1 MNKLLVLSTILL
13 SFSSFSQQI
22 RHCGTYEAMQHQESL
37 TPGYLQSVNEVF
49 SRAKNHNS
57 QDRSTVY
64 TIPVV
69 VHVVY
74 NNADENIPDSVIFN
88 QIEILNDSYG
98 YTNADTAN
106 LRDTFNTIVGTT
118 NIQFELATI
127 GPDGNP
133 TTGITRTQT
142 DITEFGDVGF
152 LTGDMSGVERIKSTA
167 NGGED
172 PWDQSR
178 YLNIWVADM
187 SILGFTALMGYA
199 TPPSGLS
206 NWPAGSSD
214 GMSDGVVIQYQ
225 ALGSNN
231 PIPLDPGTGP
241 IDFRGRTC
249 VHEVGHYLGLRHIW
263 GDGDCTQEDGI
274 DDTPNA
280 LENSQTYGCDSLPLN
295 TCVDNIGILGDLPN
309 MYENYMDYSS
319 EHCQVAFTLG
329 QRDLMRGVIETE
341 RWDLIDNYP
350 ALSTA
355 TYTQSNIN
363 MYPNPTTGDI
373 TIEGLDGNISI
384 LIYAN
389 NGQIIRSISTD
400 ETSVKINEL
409 PTGIYFVRMTTELGV
424 ETKKIVVAR

>member
-1 MNKLLVLSTILL
+1 MNKIILFSALFL

-22 RHCGTYEAMQHQESL
+22 HKCGTHEAMQYQETL
-37 TPGYLQSVNEVF
+37 NPGYLQQVNEVF
-49 SRAKNHNS
+49 SRAKDHQN

-88 QIEILNDSYG
+88 QIQVLNDSYG
-98 YTNADTAN
+98 YTNPDTLN

-127 GPDGNP
+127 GPDGNT

-142 DITEFGDVGF
+142 DITEFGDIGF

-187 SILGFTALMGYA
+187 SVLGFTALMGYA
-199 TPPSGLS
+199 TPPDGLS
-206 NWPAGSSD
+206 NWPAGSTD
-214 GMSDGVVIQYQ
+214 GMSDGVVVQYQ
-225 ALGSNN
+225 AFGNNN
-231 PIPLDPGTGP
+231 PIPLDPGTGA

-263 GDGDCTQEDGI
+263 GDGDCTQQDGI

-280 LENSQTYGCDSLPLN
+280 VENSQTYGCDSLPQN

-329 QRDLMRGVIETE
+329 QRDLMRGVIETD

-350 ALSTA
+350 ALTVSE
-355 TYTQSNIN
+355 NN
-363 MYPNPTTGDI
+363 PLNLNDYPNPSNGNITVSGLKGTN
-373 TIEGLDGNISI
+373 TIE
-384 LIYAN
+384 IYAN
-389 NGQIIRSISTD
+389 NGQLINNINSTESDIS
-400 ETSVKINEL
+400 INEL
-409 PTGIYFVRMTTELGV
+409 PAGIYFIRISNSNGV
-424 ETKKIVVAR
+424 VTKKLSVIK

>member
-1 MNKLLVLSTILL
+1 MNKLILFSAFL
-13 SFSSFSQQI
+13 FSFSSFSQQI
-22 RHCGTYEAMQHQESL
+22 HQCGTYEAMQHQETL
-37 TPGYLQSVNEVF
+37 NPGYLQQVNEVF
-49 SRAKNHNS
+49 FRAKNHQS
-57 QDRSTVY
+57 QDRSTTY

-69 VHVVY
+69 VHIVY
-74 NNADENIPDSVIFN
+74 NNADENLPDSVIFN
-88 QIEILNDSYG
+88 QIQVLNESYG
-98 YTNADTAN
+98 YLNADTLN

-133 TTGITRTQT
+133 STGITRTQT
-142 DITEFGDVGF
+142 DITEFGDLGM

-172 PWDQSR
+172 PWDQAR

-187 SILGFTALMGYA
+187 SVLGFTALMGYA
-199 TPPSGLS
+199 TPPDGLS
-206 NWPAGSSD
+206 NWPAGSTS

-231 PIPLDPGTGP
+231 PILLDPGTGA

-263 GDGDCTQEDGI
+263 GDGDCTQQDGI

-329 QRDLMRGVIETE
+329 QRDLMRGVIETD

-350 ALSTA
+350 LLSTLENNNL
-355 TYTQSNIN
+355 NISI
-363 MYPNPTTGDI
+363 YPNPTNGNL
-373 TIEGLDGNISI
+373 TISGLEESSVIEIYSDNGQ
-384 LIYAN
+384 LIYHILTN
-389 NGQIIRSISTD
+389 
-400 ETSVKINEL
+400 ETYLKINDL
-409 PTGIYFVRMTTELGV
+409 PAGIYFVRLSNSTAV
-424 ETKKIVVAR
+424 KTKKIIVTK